1 MRSILNSRAYAR
13 RPLDPDA
20 DIEISVPSPKAVG
33 EVVAFSRPLTVLV
46 LAPTLH
52 AGAADAGAVDLV
64 RILRSAGHRVL
75 IASNG
80 GRLEDEVTD
89 AGAEFIRLDVADF
102 NPIFIARA
110 AFALTRIVR
119 ARGCDLIHAHG
130 RAAAWAGCLVSR
142 MTGVPLITTWYK
154 GYREQNVFKRLYN
167 SAMVRGERVIA
178 VSDQLAE
185 LISERYSLPPQQIA
199 VVPASIDMTRFDPAA
214 ISADRLDVIR
224 RAWGVAPDTK
234 VILVV
239 GRMLRRKGHHVAV
252 KAVHRLK
259 ERGLKDFVC
268 VFVGEDQGRT
278 RYTGELWDLISSTE
292 TTDVVRLVGEIDDI
306 PAAYAAATVVVSA
319 AVQPEGLQRAI
330 LEAQAM
336 ARPVVVSD
344 LAAGPEVVLAPPAVT
359 EDRMTGL
366 RVPAGDEA
374 ALAAALIRLFS
385 LHESARAGIGGGG
398 GGAGA
403 GARRGRGRAWVAT
416 QFDAASIARATL
428 ELYAEIA
435 RVRPG

>member
-1 MRSILNSRAYAR
+1 MNSRATAR
-13 RPLDPDA
+13 RPLDPKA
-20 DIEISVPSPKAVG
+20 DIEIPIASSKAAG

-46 LAPTLH
+46 VAPTLH
-52 AGAADAGAVDLV
+52 AGAADAGAIDLV
-64 RILRSAGHRVL
+64 RILRGGGHRV
-75 IASNG
+75 IVASNG

-89 AGAEFIRLDVADF
+89 VGAEFVRLDVADF
-102 NPIFIARA
+102 NPIFITRA

-119 ARGCDLIHAHG
+119 ERRCDIIHAHG
-130 RAAAWAGCLVSR
+130 RAAAWAGYIVSR
-142 MTGVPLITTWYK
+142 MSGVPLLTTWYK

-178 VSDQLAE
+178 VSDQIAE
-185 LISERYSLPPQQIA
+185 LIVERYHTPPERIW
-199 VVPASIDMTRFDPAA
+199 VVPASIDMARFDPAA
-214 ISADRLDVIR
+214 VSEDRLDTIR
-224 RAWGVAPDTK
+224 RSWGVAPDTK

-252 KAVHRLK
+252 KAVHWLK

-268 VFVGEDQGRT
+268 VFAGEDQGRT
-278 RYTGELWDLISSTE
+278 RYTGELWDLVSATGV
-292 TTDVVRLVGEIDDI
+292 TDVVRLAGAVDDM

-344 LAAGPEVVLAPPAVT
+344 LAAGPDVVLAPPAVT
-359 EDRMTGL
+359 DDRMTGL
-366 RVPAGDEA
+366 RVPAGDEQ

-385 LHESARAGIGGGG
+385 LSDAGRAAIG
-398 GGAGA
+398 A
-403 GARRGRGRAWVAT
+403 RGRAWVGEH
-416 QFDAASIARATL
+416 FDGPSIARTTL
-428 ELYAEIA
+428 SLYAEVTRA
-435 RVRPG
+435 RPA

>member
-1 MRSILNSRAYAR
+1 VNSRAAR
-13 RPLDPDA
+13 RPLDPGPDFPLPHA
-20 DIEISVPSPKAVG
+20 NTRPAGD
-33 EVVAFSRPLTVLV
+33 VVAFARPLTALIV
-46 LAPTLH
+46 APTLH
-52 AGAADAGAVDLV
+52 AGAADAGAIDLT
-64 RILRSAGHRVL
+64 RILTANGHRAIVV
-75 IASNG
+75 SNG
-80 GRLEDEVTD
+80 GRLEDDVAA

-102 NPIFIARA
+102 NPIFITRA
-110 AFALTRIVR
+110 AFALARIVR
-119 ARGCDLIHAHG
+119 ARRCDVIHAHG
-130 RAAAWAGCLVSR
+130 RAAAWAGYLAAR

-167 SAMVRGERVIA
+167 SAMVRGVRVIA
-178 VSDQLAE
+178 VSDQIAE
-185 LISERYSLPPQQIA
+185 LIAERYALPPQHIA
-199 VVPASIDMTRFDPAA
+199 VVPASIDMVRFDPAA

-278 RYTGELWDLISSTE
+278 RYTGELWDLISSTG
-292 TTDVVRLVGEIDDI
+292 TTDVVRLAGEVDDI

-344 LAAGPEVVLAPPAVT
+344 LAAGPEIVLAPPAVA

-385 LHESARAGIGGGG
+385 LSDAARAGIG
-398 GGAGA
+398 A
-403 GARRGRGRAWVAT
+403 RGRAWVAT
-416 QFDAASIARATL
+416 QFDAASIANATL
-428 ELYAEIA
+428 ALYAEVA
-435 RVRPG
+435 SPRKAG

>member
-1 MRSILNSRAYAR
+1 VNSRAIAR
-13 RPLDPDA
+13 RPLDPEA
-20 DIEISVPSPKAVG
+20 DPLEISPTTAKPAG

-46 LAPTLH
+46 VAPTLH

-64 RILRSAGHRVL
+64 RILIGNGHRV
-75 IASNG
+75 IVASNG
-80 GRLEDEVTD
+80 GRLEDEVTT

-102 NPIFIARA
+102 NPIFILRA
-110 AFALTRIVR
+110 AFSLTRI
-119 ARGCDLIHAHG
+119 AREKRCDIIHAHG
-130 RAAAWAGCLVSR
+130 RAAAWAGYVVSR

-178 VSDQLAE
+178 VSDQIAE
-185 LISERYSLPPQQIA
+185 LIAERHGTPPEKIA
-199 VVPASIDMTRFDPAA
+199 IVPASVDMARFDPTTVPEH
-214 ISADRLDVIR
+214 RLDTIR
-224 RAWGVAPDTK
+224 RSWGVSPDTK

-239 GRMLRRKGHHVAV
+239 GRMLRRKGHHVVV
-252 KAVHRLK
+252 KAVQRLK

-268 VFVGEDQGRT
+268 VFAGEDQGRT
-278 RYTGELWDLISSTE
+278 RYTGELWDLVSE
-292 TTDVVRLVGEIDDI
+292 TGVTDVVRFAGAVDDDM

-319 AVQPEGLQRAI
+319 SIQPEGLQRAI

-344 LAAGPEVVLAPPAVT
+344 LAAGPEVVLAPPAVA

-385 LHESARAGIGGGG
+385 LSDAARAGIG
-398 GGAGA
+398 A
-403 GARRGRGRAWVAT
+403 RGRAWVSA

-428 ELYAEIA
+428 ALYAEIA
-435 RVRPG
+435 RNGQAG

>member
-1 MRSILNSRAYAR
+1 VNSRATAR
-13 RPLDPDA
+13 LPLDPGSES
-20 DIEISVPSPKAVG
+20 EIPIPNTRPPG
-33 EVVAFSRPLTVLV
+33 EVVAFSRPLTALV
-46 LAPTLH
+46 VAPTLH
-52 AGAADAGAVDLV
+52 AGAADAGAIDLV
-64 RILRSAGHRVL
+64 RILQSNGHRAIVV
-75 IASNG
+75 SNG
-80 GRLEDEVTD
+80 GRLEDEVAA

-102 NPIFIARA
+102 NPVFILRA
-110 AFALTRIVR
+110 AFALARIVR
-119 ARGCDLIHAHG
+119 ERRCDLIHAHG
-130 RAAAWAGCLVSR
+130 RAAAWAGYVAAR
-142 MTGVPLITTWYK
+142 MTGVPLLTTWYK
-154 GYREQNVFKRLYN
+154 GFREQNIFKRLYN

-178 VSDQLAE
+178 VSDQIAE
-185 LISERYSLPPQQIA
+185 LIAERHHVSPERIA
-199 VVPASIDMTRFDPAA
+199 VVPASIDMARFDPAM
-214 ISADRLDVIR
+214 ISADRLDTIR
-224 RAWGVAPDTK
+224 RSWGVAPDTK

-278 RYTGELWDLISSTE
+278 RYTGELWDLISGTG
-292 TTDVVRLVGEIDDI
+292 TTDVIRLAGEGDDM

-344 LAAGPEVVLAPPAVT
+344 LAAGPEAVLAPPAVT

-385 LHESARAGIGGGG
+385 LSDAARAGIG
-398 GGAGA
+398 A
-403 GARRGRGRAWVAT
+403 RGRVWVAT
-416 QFDAASIARATL
+416 QFDAPSIARATL
-428 ELYAEIA
+428 AVYAEIA
-435 RVRPG
+435 RARPAG

>member
-1 MRSILNSRAYAR
+1 VNSRAAAR
-13 RPLDPDA
+13 RPPDPEPELSDVTTRA
-20 DIEISVPSPKAVG
+20 SG
-33 EVVAFSRPLTVLV
+33 EVVAFARPLTALIVT
-46 LAPTLH
+46 PTLH
-52 AGAADAGAVDLV
+52 AGAADAGAIDLM
-64 RILRSAGHRVL
+64 RILTENGHRAIVV
-75 IASNG
+75 SNG
-80 GRLEDEVTD
+80 GRLEDEVAA

-102 NPIFIARA
+102 NPIFITRA
-110 AFALTRIVR
+110 AFALARLVR
-119 ARGCDLIHAHG
+119 ARHCDLIHAHG
-130 RAAAWAGCLVSR
+130 RAAAWAGHLAAR

-178 VSDQLAE
+178 VSEQIAE
-185 LISERYSLPPQQIA
+185 LIADRYSLPPDRIV
-199 VVPASIDMTRFDPAA
+199 VVPASIDRARFDPAA
-214 ISADRLDVIR
+214 ISTDRLDVIR

-278 RYTGELWDLISSTE
+278 RYSGELWDLISSTG
-292 TTDVVRLVGEIDDI
+292 TTDVVRLVGEVEDI

-336 ARPVVVSD
+336 ACPVVVSD

-385 LHESARAGIGGGG
+385 LSDAARTAIG
-398 GGAGA
+398 A
-403 GARRGRGRAWVAT
+403 RGRAWVET
-416 QFDAASIARATL
+416 QFDAPSIARATL
-428 ELYAEIA
+428 ELYAEVA
-435 RVRPG
+435 RARPAG

>member
-1 MRSILNSRAYAR
+1 MNSRAAR
-13 RPLDPDA
+13 RPLDPGPDFPLPHA
-20 DIEISVPSPKAVG
+20 NTRPAGD
-33 EVVAFSRPLTVLV
+33 VVAFARPLTALIV
-46 LAPTLH
+46 APTLH
-52 AGAADAGAVDLV
+52 AGAADAGAIDLT
-64 RILRSAGHRVL
+64 RILTANGHRAIVV
-75 IASNG
+75 SNG
-80 GRLEDEVTD
+80 GRLEDDVAA

-102 NPIFIARA
+102 NPIFITRA
-110 AFALTRIVR
+110 AFALARIVR
-119 ARGCDLIHAHG
+119 ARRCDVIHAHG
-130 RAAAWAGCLVSR
+130 RAAAWAGYLAAR

-167 SAMVRGERVIA
+167 SAMVRGVRVIA
-178 VSDQLAE
+178 VSDQIAE
-185 LISERYSLPPQQIA
+185 LIAERYALPPQHIA
-199 VVPASIDMTRFDPAA
+199 VVPASIDMVRFDPAA

-234 VILVV
+234 VVLVV

-278 RYTGELWDLISSTE
+278 RYTGELWDLVSTTE
-292 TTDVVRLVGEIDDI
+292 SADVVRLAGAVEDM

-344 LAAGPEVVLAPPAVT
+344 LAAGPEIVLAPPAVP
-359 EDRMTGL
+359 EERMTGM
-366 RVPAGDEA
+366 RVPADDDT

-385 LHESARAGIGGGG
+385 LSDSARSAIG
-398 GGAGA
+398 
-403 GARRGRGRAWVAT
+403 RRGREWVAGH
-416 QFDAASIARATL
+416 FDATTIEQAMLA
-428 ELYAEIA
+428 LYAD
-435 RVRPG
+435 VTRPRG